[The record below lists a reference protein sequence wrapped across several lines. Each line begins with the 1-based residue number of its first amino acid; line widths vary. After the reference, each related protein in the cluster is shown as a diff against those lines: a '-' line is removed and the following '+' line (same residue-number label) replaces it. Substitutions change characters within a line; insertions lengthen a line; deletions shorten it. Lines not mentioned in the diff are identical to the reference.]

1 MKSKTLFDI
10 LKWLHEADDIDVP
23 YFIRDN
29 VNILPSVDVHDID
42 VSLVMKAIRVMR
54 YENTQVK
61 DTCQGVVIECTST
74 VEKLQ
79 GLMYHLSDRVEAIV
93 NSAVDKALRR
103 QSEVLKSV
111 DIADSRNTTHWQWQC
126 NCGYSTC

>member
-23 YFIRDN
+23 YFVCDS

-42 VSLVMKAIRVMR
+42 VSLLMKEIRVMR

-93 NSAVDKALRR
+93 NSAVDKALRG

-111 DIADSRNTTHWQWQC
+111 DIADSRNTTHWQ
-126 NCGYSTC
+126 